1 MKKLFHYDLNFS
13 ISYYLHALRLNKHH
27 SIVHVECAKQK
38 YQEEMYILKCI
49 DEYIEIDFEKISHE
63 AINNVLICVDHF
75 DSHFNSSWEDI
86 RTKESIV
93 IILLSMNFF
102 RINLSNYFVCQ
113 FHFLYFF
120 KRMHSLCI
128 DIDYLRLQYLE
139 RENIYEQEH
148 ERDFIILGNEVVE
161 EKGLEIFSIRNEDS
175 EEFENLSLIFKM
187 PLQDIEDAAKNV
199 GDEIIA
205 ETIEGILPK
214 YKKGIFRTLDGWPVT
229 YTYQSREKTLYLYY
243 GEESLYGPRRLDM
256 LLDLLEV
263 IYMQGEKSNE
273 NNSNL

>member
-1 MKKLFHYDLNFS
+1 MKKLFHYELDFS

-27 SIVHVECAKQK
+27 SIVNVECAKQK
-38 YQEEMYILKCI
+38 FQEEMYILKCLN
-49 DEYIEIDFEKISHE
+49 EYIEIDFERISHE
-63 AINNVLICVDHF
+63 AINNVLICVEHF

-93 IILLSMNFF
+93 ITLLSMNLF

-113 FHFLYFF
+113 FQFLHFF
-120 KRMHSLCI
+120 KRMHSLSI
-128 DIDYLRLQYLE
+128 NVADLPLRYLE
-139 RENIYEQEH
+139 RENIYEMEH
-148 ERDFIILGNEVVE
+148 EKEFIILGNDVIE
-161 EKGLEIFSIRNEDS
+161 EKGLEIYSIRNEDS
-175 EEFENLSLIFKM
+175 EDFENLSLIFKM

-214 YKKGIFRTLDGWPVT
+214 YKKEIFKTLDGWPVT
-229 YTYQSREKTLYLYY
+229 YAYQTGDDILYLYY
-243 GEESLYGPRRLDM
+243 GEEPLYGPYRLDM

-263 IYMQGEKSNE
+263 IHMQGE
-273 NNSNL
+273 